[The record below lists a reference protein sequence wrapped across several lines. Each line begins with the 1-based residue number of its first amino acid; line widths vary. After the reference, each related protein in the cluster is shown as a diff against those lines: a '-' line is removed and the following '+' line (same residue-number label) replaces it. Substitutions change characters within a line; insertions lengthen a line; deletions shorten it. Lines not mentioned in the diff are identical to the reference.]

1 MTKVVENQ
9 NAAPPETAFA
19 DWNASLA
26 DLIAALGQEG
36 FALALRRA
44 LSLCA
49 GFDSLMITRY
59 RGTSE
64 PVCLFHDLDDVQ
76 AAISV
81 SFHATGPFLL
91 DPFYL
96 ACRDGRAPGAYRLC
110 DLVPAS
116 FLLSEYYRRFYRR
129 VRIRDEL
136 GLLLPDG
143 PEGWIILSLARGLR
157 SPSFDAASLGRV
169 RASLPPLAAL
179 VARHWGA
186 SGRAGGAEVR
196 PTRAQDLLG
205 FLGGVSLSPRE
216 AEIIH
221 LVLQGHSS
229 PTIAAS
235 LGLAEGTVKVHRRN
249 AYAKLGISS
258 QGELFSMATRY
269 LVSDPD

>member
-1 MTKVVENQ
+1 MVYSPQISRRDTIH
-9 NAAPPETAFA
+9 A
-19 DWNASLA
+19 DWS
-26 DLIAALGQEG
+26 AALGDLIGQIGREG

-44 LSLCA
+44 LSVCT
-49 GFDSLMITRY
+49 GFESMVVTRY

-81 SFHATGPFLL
+81 SFYATGPFLL

-96 ACRDGRAPGAYRLC
+96 ACREGRAPGVWRLQ
-110 DLVPAS
+110 DLVPSS

-143 PEGWIILSLARGLR
+143 PEGWFILSLARSLR
-157 SPSFDAASLGRV
+157 SPEFDEAARARV
-169 RASLPPLAAL
+169 RAGLPPLQAAIR
-179 VARHWGA
+179 RHWGRPDA
-186 SGRAGGAEVR
+186 AAAAEVR
-196 PTRAQDLLG
+196 LGQAQDLMG
-205 FLGGVSLSPRE
+205 FLGAVSLSPRE

-269 LVSDPD
+269 LVSDTG

>member
-1 MTKVVENQ
+1 MAIVVEFTPHLKSE
-9 NAAPPETAFA
+9 AGLR
-19 DWNASLA
+19 DWNAALG
-26 DLIAALGQEG
+26 DLIEQIGQDG

-44 LSLCA
+44 LAVCT
-49 GFDSLMITRY
+49 GFESMMVTRY
-59 RGTSE
+59 RGASE

-81 SFHATGPFLL
+81 SFYATGPFLL
-91 DPFYL
+91 DPFYQ
-96 ACRDGRAPGAYRLC
+96 ACREGRAPGAFRLR
-110 DLVPAS
+110 DLVPTS

-143 PEGWIILSLARGLR
+143 SEGWIILSLARSLR
-157 SPSFDAASLGRV
+157 SADFDATALDSVRLGF
-169 RASLPPLAAL
+169 APLFAAI
-179 VARHWGA
+179 ARHWGQSA
-186 SGRAGGAEVR
+186 EPETTDGRPG
-196 PTRAQDLLG
+196 RAQDLLG
-205 FLGGVSLSPRE
+205 FLGAVSLSPRE

-221 LVLQGHSS
+221 LVLQGHSG

-235 LGLAEGTVKVHRRN
+235 LGLAVGTVKVHRRN

-269 LVSDPD
+269 LVSDTD

>member
-1 MTKVVENQ
+1 MTKVVEQ
-9 NAAPPETAFA
+9 ETSVPIDLAFA
-19 DWNASLA
+19 DWNAALG
-26 DLIAALGQEG
+26 DLIAASGQEG

-44 LSLCA
+44 LSLCT
-49 GFDSLMITRY
+49 GFESMMITRY

-81 SFHATGPFLL
+81 SFYATGPFLL

-96 ACRDGRAPGAYRLC
+96 ACREGRAPGAYRLC

-157 SPSFDAASLGRV
+157 SPLYDAAALGRV
-169 RASLPPLAAL
+169 RAGLPPVAAL
-179 VARHWGA
+179 TARHW
-186 SGRAGGAEVR
+186 STPGRAGASDSRAG
-196 PTRAQDLLG
+196 RAQDLLG

-269 LVSDPD
+269 LVSETD

>member
-1 MTKVVENQ
+1 MVCDATL
-9 NAAPPETAFA
+9 A
-19 DWNASLA
+19 DWNAALG
-26 DLIAALGQEG
+26 DLIGQIGQEG

-44 LSLCA
+44 LSVCA
-49 GFDSLMITRY
+49 GFESMVVTRY

-81 SFHATGPFLL
+81 SFYATGPFLL

-96 ACRDGRAPGAYRLC
+96 ACREGRVPGVWRLQ
-110 DLVPAS
+110 DLVPPS

-129 VRIRDEL
+129 VRIRDEM

-143 PEGWIILSLARGLR
+143 PEGWIILSLARSLR
-157 SPSFDAASLGRV
+157 SPEFDAAALARV
-169 RASLPPLAAL
+169 RGGQPPLMAAIR
-179 VARHWGA
+179 RHWG
-186 SGRAGGAEVR
+186 R
-196 PTRAQDLLG
+196 PETDADARPGRAQDLLG
-205 FLGGVSLSPRE
+205 FLGAVSLSPRE

-221 LVLQGHSS
+221 LVLRGHSS
-229 PTIAAS
+229 PTIAVS

-269 LVSDPD
+269 LVSDTD